1 MFQDKDMLQ
10 IISNETKDS
19 INNIS
24 IVTPS
29 IYDDIFHNFASSHNI
44 DFDEKSITDKIISEN
59 LDKFRNLQQ
68 LTSKNANKLS
78 KNTAQAI
85 EAIQQKDETA
95 LNEIMKKTQELQEEV
110 EKLRESLYKD
120 ELTNTFNRKWL
131 HDTFITHKTSNFN
144 TSGFISVVDLNYFKE
159 VNDNYGHIIGDK
171 VLLFIANQLKK
182 TGAKVVRYGG
192 DEFIL
197 IFNKN
202 LSVNII
208 DKKLEALRESML
220 KKHIKAKNAE
230 FKVSFSYGTHYFNE
244 GNSFAEVIEVA
255 DKKMYEDK
263 TNIKKKIKG
272 IKI

>member
-1 MFQDKDMLQ
+1 VFQDKDMLQ

-19 INNIS
+19 INGIS
-24 IVTPS
+24 IVTPTM
-29 IYDDIFHNFASSHNI
+29 YDDVFHKFASSHNI

-68 LTSKNANKLS
+68 ITSKNANKLS

-95 LNEIMKKTQELQEEV
+95 LSDIMKKTQELQEEV

-131 HDTFITHKTSNFN
+131 HDTFITNGTSNFN
-144 TSGFISVVDLNYFKE
+144 TSGFISVIDLNYFKD
-159 VNDNYGHIIGDK
+159 VNDNHGHIIGDK

-202 LSVNII
+202 LNITAI
-208 DKKLEALRESML
+208 NKKLDTLRESML

-230 FKVSFSYGTHYFNE
+230 FKVSFSYGTHNFAPT
-244 GNSFAEVIEVA
+244 NSFSEVIELA

-263 TNIKKKIKG
+263 INIKKRVKG